1 MYNIIFLL
9 LRAGFLTAMLSEIA
23 FLTVFPDDQPSGM
36 SLDTGTRQPSRTAVR
51 KTFLSAG
58 RQE

>member
-1 MYNIIFLL
+1 MYKIIFLL
-9 LRAGFLTAMLSEIA
+9 LRAGFLTAGR
-23 FLTVFPDDQPSGM
+23 QPSGM
-36 SLDTGTRQPSRTAVR
+36 SLHAGARQPSGTAVR